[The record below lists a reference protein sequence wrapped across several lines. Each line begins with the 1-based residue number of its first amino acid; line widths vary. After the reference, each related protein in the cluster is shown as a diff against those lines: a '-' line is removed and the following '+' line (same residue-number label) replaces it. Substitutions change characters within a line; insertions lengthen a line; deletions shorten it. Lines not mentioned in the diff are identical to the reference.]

1 MNCTN
6 NRCKGKTFIS
16 FHIFALSA
24 TLCLMLS
31 SCGSKDVKTP
41 RQENNHSC
49 DSSVVKLDSVSK
61 NTLDSLLVRVY
72 EFYFENRF
80 KSSNLNRQF
89 DQANYFID
97 TVVRVFENQAG
108 KPDSPTD
115 TETQREK
122 IWQEFSGQGWTNN
135 VTTYAMMQEASYHN
149 ACVYVSYLVTLKQL
163 LEACEDDNSH
173 NLLLKEVELQKCVM
187 EKLTSVIST
196 ISGSEW
202 TDHLTM
208 KDIYDISSFGKA
220 WTASNQLFLNDF
232 NLLKKDKFVDYVRPL
247 PAKRFL
253 LDCIKT
259 EIDSHKDYEYY
270 DEHERANM
278 LKAVNSAQQQVKD
291 LDKIID
297 EWLSVRSQW
306 IEEVTHDYQRRAY
319 YGNGAQFL
327 IELAG
332 AVSPEM

>member
-1 MNCTN
+1 MRCTN
-6 NRCKGKTFIS
+6 PKCKGTIPICCCCIS
-16 FHIFALSA
+16 LLA
-24 TLCLMLS
+24 TLCLLLS
-31 SCGSKDVKTP
+31 SCGPKDVKAP
-41 RQENNHSC
+41 RQENNRSC
-49 DSSVVKLDSVSK
+49 VHSVVELDSVLK
-61 NTLDSLLVRVY
+61 NTLDSLLVRVHK
-72 EFYFENRF
+72 FYADNCF
-80 KSSNLNRQF
+80 KSSNLNWQF
-89 DQANYFID
+89 DMANHFVD
-97 TVVRVFENQAG
+97 TVMRVYEELAG
-108 KPDSPTD
+108 NLDTPTD
-115 TETQREK
+115 AETQKEK
-122 IWQEFSGQGWTNN
+122 IWKDFSNQGWTSN
-135 VTTYAMMQEASYHN
+135 VTTYEMIQEASYHN
-149 ACVYVSYLVTLKQL
+149 ACIYVSYLLALKQL
-163 LEACEDDNSH
+163 LESCENEKSR
-173 NLLLKEVELQKCVM
+173 NLLVKEVELQKCVI
-187 EKLTSVIST
+187 EKLSPVLST

-202 TDHLTM
+202 SDHLT
-208 KDIYDISSFGKA
+208 INDISATASCGEI
-220 WTASNQLFLNDF
+220 WTASSQLFQNDF
-232 NLLKKDKFVDYVRPL
+232 NLFKKDEFTGFVRPL

>member
-1 MNCTN
+1 M
-6 NRCKGKTFIS
+6 
-16 FHIFALSA
+16 A
-24 TLCLMLS
+24 
-31 SCGSKDVKTP
+31 
-41 RQENNHSC
+41 NHFV
-49 DSSVVKLDSVSK
+49 DTVM
-61 NTLDSLLVRVY
+61 RVY
-72 EFYFENRF
+72 GELAG
-80 KSSNLNRQF
+80 NLG
-89 DQANYFID
+89 
-97 TVVRVFENQAG
+97 T
-108 KPDSPTD
+108 PTD
-115 TETQREK
+115 AKTQREK
-122 IWQEFSGQGWTNN
+122 IWQDFSNQEWTSY
-135 VTTYAMMQEASYHN
+135 VTTYEMIQEASYHN
-149 ACVYVSYLVTLKQL
+149 ACVYVSYLLTLKQL
-163 LEACEDDNSH
+163 WESCENEKSR
-173 NLLLKEVELQKCVM
+173 NLLVKEVEFQKCVI
-187 EKLTSVIST
+187 EKLSSVLST

-202 TDHLTM
+202 SDHLM
-208 KDIYDISSFGKA
+208 MNDISATASHGEI
-220 WTASNQLFLNDF
+220 WTASSQLFQNDF
-232 NLLKKDKFVDYVRPL
+232 NLFKKDEFTGFVRPL

-278 LKAVNSAQQQVKD
+278 LKAVNSAQQKVNE